1 MSSSKCAVSSSI
13 KTSKAYKAYKWL
25 SSIDFSE
32 EYFTTTSRR
41 HFSFLGSSIL
51 SWRDSPGSTNIFR
64 ENEKKM
70 FYLGQVSTGHYEK
83 YFNIFLRSFLVRP
96 PCKPHFC
103 SLHELHVLC
112 ISRDKINPHWAWI
125 PRGEPG
131 PHRWE
136 ARALPLTPFMLPNKI
151 CCFRSRFCSD
161 SAVKTILS
169 ASVSDTLTEMR
180 SFRPKVDSPNGVR
193 QDIGRFAQW
202 HTTLLQHGE
211 NAFRGVILVTLGF
224 HMCSHCLSMHIPFF
238 QA

>member
-32 EYFTTTSRR
+32 EYITTTSRN
-41 HFSFLGSSIL
+41 HYSFLGSSIP

-83 YFNIFLRSFLVRP
+83 YFNIFLRSLLVRT

-112 ISRDKINPHWAWI
+112 ISRDKPTTKFTHIERRHREVNPA
-125 PRGEPG
+125 RNGERQG
-131 PHRWE
+131 
-136 ARALPLTPFMLPNKI
+136 LFPLHHLCSPNKI
-151 CCFRSRFCSD
+151 CCFRSPSCSD
-161 SAVKTILS
+161 SVVNTTLS

-193 QDIGRFAQW
+193 QDIGRFARW
-202 HTTLLQHGE
+202 HTTLY
-211 NAFRGVILVTLGF
+211 NAVKMPLEVLF
-224 HMCSHCLSMHIPFF
+224 
-238 QA
+238 

>member
-1 MSSSKCAVSSSI
+1 MRKRCFILVKFQQATMKNTSI
-13 KTSKAYKAYKWL
+13 
-25 SSIDFSE
+25 F
-32 EYFTTTSRR
+32 
-41 HFSFLGSSIL
+41 
-51 SWRDSPGSTNIFR
+51 
-64 ENEKKM
+64 
-70 FYLGQVSTGHYEK
+70 
-83 YFNIFLRSFLVRP
+83 FLRSFLVRN

-131 PHRWE
+131 PHQWE
-136 ARALPLTPFMLPNKI
+136 ARALPLTPFMLPNKT
-151 CCFRSRFCSD
+151 CCFRSRFCYV
-161 SAVKTILS
+161 SAVKTILR

-211 NAFRGVILVTLGF
+211 NTFRGVILVTLGF

>member
-1 MSSSKCAVSSSI
+1 MQSLSCLLY
-13 KTSKAYKAYKWL
+13 TSP
-25 SSIDFSE
+25 SP
-32 EYFTTTSRR
+32 
-41 HFSFLGSSIL
+41 
-51 SWRDSPGSTNIFR
+51 RDSWASRMPSSAW
-64 ENEKKM
+64 KKN
-70 FYLGQVSTGHYEK
+70 FYLCQASTGHYEK
-83 YFNIFLRSFLVRP
+83 YFNIFLRSFLVRTP
-96 PCKPHFC
+96 RKPHFC

-112 ISRDKINPHWAWI
+112 INRDKINPHWAWI

-151 CCFRSRFCSD
+151 GCFRSRFCYV

-202 HTTLLQHGE
+202 HTTLYNMVKMPLE
-211 NAFRGVILVTLGF
+211 VLF
-224 HMCSHCLSMHIPFF
+224 
-238 QA
+238 

>member
-1 MSSSKCAVSSSI
+1 MVI
-13 KTSKAYKAYKWL
+13 KHWFL
-25 SSIDFSE
+25 WRIFHD
-32 EYFTTTSRR
+32 YFPKTLQFFGFINTLLEGLTRVHK
-41 HFSFLGSSIL
+41 HFL
-51 SWRDSPGSTNIFR
+51 RNEKNIF
-64 ENEKKM
+64 
-70 FYLGQVSTGHYEK
+70 YLCQVSTGHYEK
-83 YFNIFLRSFLVRP
+83 YFNIFLRSVLVRT

-169 ASVSDTLTEMR
+169 ASVSDTLTKCGRFER
-180 SFRPKVDSPNGVR
+180 KSIRPTAFARTLVDSPD
-193 QDIGRFAQW
+193 DIQHFYDMVKMPLE
-202 HTTLLQHGE
+202 LL
-211 NAFRGVILVTLGF
+211 F
-224 HMCSHCLSMHIPFF
+224 
-238 QA
+238 

>member
-32 EYFTTTSRR
+32 EYFTTTSRK
-41 HFSFLGSSIL
+41 HFSFLGSSMP

-70 FYLGQVSTGHYEK
+70 FYLCQVSTGHYEK
-83 YFNIFLRSFLVRP
+83 YFNIFFRSVLVRT

-112 ISRDKINPHWAWI
+112 ISRDKPTTKLTHIERRHQEVNPGRI
-125 PRGEPG
+125 GERPG
-131 PHRWE
+131 
-136 ARALPLTPFMLPNKI
+136 LSPLHHLCYPNKI
-151 CCFRSRFCSD
+151 YCFRSRFFSD
-161 SAVKTILS
+161 SVVKTTLS

-180 SFRPKVDSPNGVR
+180 SFRPTAFARTLVDSPD
-193 QDIGRFAQW
+193 DIQ
-202 HTTLLQHGE
+202 HSTTW
-211 NAFRGVILVTLGF
+211 
-224 HMCSHCLSMHIPFF
+224 
-238 QA
+238 